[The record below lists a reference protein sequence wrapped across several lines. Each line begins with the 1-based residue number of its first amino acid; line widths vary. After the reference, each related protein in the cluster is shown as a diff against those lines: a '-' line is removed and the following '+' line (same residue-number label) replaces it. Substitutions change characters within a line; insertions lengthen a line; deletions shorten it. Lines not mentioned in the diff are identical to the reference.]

1 MRLVQLPAPALH
13 AFVGGLFHPRADDP
27 TAWRDEVLSRLAGLL
42 RSLFAAQSLTVLQW
56 EARDDRY
63 IIRLLDPE
71 GNLVD
76 ADGTI
81 RADAPPLPILTG
93 MQIGLLIEDP
103 SASRHIDI
111 ALRQVLGHGPALL
124 LPVTRGPMV
133 IGLLALHLLGIPA
146 DGEMALALALAR
158 QAALA
163 SAGDPD
169 SAGSQERKGRARR
182 LPRMRDSWAEGT
194 AALSPREREVVRLLA
209 GGLRNKEIAAQLHIT
224 ERTVKFH
231 LGRIFDKLDV
241 DSRTEL
247 LLRVLEL
254 DHTTGRT
261 LPNGDLAHE
270 DEPERPDE
278 RTSMG
283 GREGAVE
290 RHAPE
295 GGA

>member
-1 MRLVQLPAPALH
+1 M
-13 AFVGGLFHPRADDP
+13 
-27 TAWRDEVLSRLAGLL
+27 L

-56 EARDDRY
+56 EARDNRY

-76 ADGTI
+76 ADSTI

-111 ALRQVLGHGPALL
+111 ALRQVLGQGPALL

-254 DHTTGRT
+254 DHTTGRA
-261 LPNGDLAHE
+261 LPNGVLAPE
-270 DEPERPDE
+270 DEPERPDK

-283 GREGAVE
+283 DREGTVE